1 MVDSTDFNKW
11 LKRAS
16 QDLRTASNNLQDD
29 PVFLADAICY
39 SCQQAAEKAMK
50 AYLLSQRRKVPNTHD
65 LRYLLQLCRSFDSEV
80 DSLQEAIRELSEY
93 AVEARY
99 PGDNFGDI
107 TADDAK
113 QAYECSG
120 TVVEYV
126 SSRVIKA
133 SNV

>member
-16 QDLRTASNNLQDD
+16 QDLRTASNNLKDD
-29 PVFLADAICY
+29 PDFLADAICY

-50 AYLLSQRRKVPNTHD
+50 AYLLSQGRKVPNTHD
-65 LRYLLQLCRSFDSEV
+65 LRYLLQLCRGFDSEI
-80 DSLQEAIRELSEY
+80 DGLQEAIRELSEY

-107 TADDAK
+107 TDEDAK
-113 QAYECSG
+113 RAYEYAG
-120 TVVEYV
+120 IIVEYV
-126 SSRVIKA
+126 SARISK
-133 SNV
+133 ST

>member
-1 MVDSTDFNKW
+1 MVDSTDCKKW
-11 LKRAS
+11 LKRAR

-39 SCQQAAEKAMK
+39 SCQQGAEKAMK
-50 AYLLSQRRKVPNTHD
+50 AYLLSRGKKVPNTHD
-65 LRYLLQLCRSFDSEV
+65 LRYLLQLCRSFDSEI

-107 TADDAK
+107 TADDAQ
-113 QAYECSG
+113 QAYEYSG
-120 TVVEYV
+120 TIVEYV
-126 SSRVIKA
+126 SSRVLKA